1 MHLPKHSKINNKT
14 RYYTDWRKC
23 PENDEPLWLAW
34 TLTLFL
40 PSEHS
45 RFPIANRSH
54 CTPLKA
60 QQANWFWVSYFFFL
74 SIFLC
79 LHLVFGRQKYAN
91 IANGWWEG
99 ASVKL
104 NFTNF
109 IDICFFFFVEW
120 CSGPLAV
127 WSLIWF
133 FLSVLELNF
142 IFVVARLLF
151 EYSYFPRISITNYSL
166 STSNFGVHSFR
177 IGYWHVLLT
186 HI

>member
-14 RYYTDWRKC
+14 RYYTHWRKC

-60 QQANWFWVSYFFFL
+60 QQANWFWVSYFFF

-120 CSGPLAV
+120 CSGPLAAVVINIIFSLCSGIEFYFCCCSPLV
-127 WSLIWF
+127 W
-133 FLSVLELNF
+133 V
-142 IFVVARLLF
+142 FVF
-151 EYSYFPRISITNYSL
+151 
-166 STSNFGVHSFR
+166 STHFD
-177 IGYWHVLLT
+177 Y
-186 HI
+186 